1 MALMPLAR
9 RDSEVIS
16 TSPKH
21 AGLKN
26 LSADEVKSIAA
37 YLATLK

>member
-16 TSPKH
+16 TSPEH
-21 AGLKN
+21 AGLKS
-26 LSADEVKSIAA
+26 LTADEVKSIAV